1 MIEINT
7 LLYHL
12 NKQVIKDNLPYYFTD
27 DVLIKEPIKFKITEQ
42 NNDEII
48 VEIDNNVKV
57 TTDMFLNKTFK
68 YGNKLINILNV
79 VISDKIVLQLDIT
92 NKLPKRSFTL
102 EQKQL
107 ILVKANYSYSREQS
121 GNTFNTFKRIDFGV
135 AFKSDEQGKL
145 YNEIQSYVELF
156 LYKKRNILQV
166 YDKENNKLIK
176 NKYIFINN
184 NVTSSLFVENRDNI
198 YRTFYILIKTFNTIN

>member
-12 NKQVIKDNLPYYFTD
+12 NKQAIKDNLPYYFTD
-27 DVLIKEPIKFKITEQ
+27 DVLIQEPIKFKIIEQ

-48 VEIDNNVKV
+48 VEIDNNIKV

-68 YGNKLINILNV
+68 YGNKLISILNV
-79 VISDKIVLQLDIT
+79 IISDKIVLQLDTT
-92 NKLPKRSFTL
+92 NKLSKRSFTL
-102 EQKQL
+102 EQKQS

-176 NKYIFINN
+176 NKYVFINN

-198 YRTFYILIKTFNTIN
+198 YRTFYILIKSFNTIN

>member
-12 NKQVIKDNLPYYFTD
+12 NKQTIKDNLPYYFTD
-27 DVLIKEPIKFKITEQ
+27 DVLIQEPIKFKIIEQ

-48 VEIDNNVKV
+48 VEIDNNVKAI
-57 TTDMFLNKTFK
+57 TDMFLNKTFK

-79 VISDKIVLQLDIT
+79 LISDKIVLQLDTT

-102 EQKQL
+102 EQKQP

-156 LYKKRNILQV
+156 LYRKRNTLQV

-176 NKYIFINN
+176 NKYVFINN

>member
-176 NKYIFINN
+176 NKYVFINN